1 MNDDPVC
8 RLWQST
14 PAGAERDMTQ
24 MLETIQKKARA
35 FHRMIFWRDA
45 REIGTA
51 VVMVPIFVYVAIQT
65 RPTPFVSAGFVLAAV
80 SFLFIAG
87 WLWRSRRGAGPAPE
101 ESVAAFQSGKPSP
114 KWPR

>member
-51 VVMVPIFVYVAIQT
+51 VVMVQIFVYVAIQT
-65 RPTPFVSAGFVLAAV
+65 RPTPFVSAGFVLAE
-80 SFLFIAG
+80 
-87 WLWRSRRGAGPAPE
+87 GANTRFAPT
-101 ESVAAFQSGKPSP
+101 
-114 KWPR
+114 